1 MIKSFK
7 SDLSNGEIDK
17 LSSKI
22 GLFLEVC
29 EKESLFLEDIKA
41 NIVSLGD
48 YNFLFLEITM
58 LEEPNKKF
66 PARAGVLIIKEVR
79 NSILK
84 ETGCT
89 IELVK
94 TKREAVKASLNHMF
108 SHSPLIRIMV
118 YNRDSWNFLKARTL
132 S

>member
-7 SDLSNGEIDK
+7 SDLSNGEINK
-17 LSSKI
+17 MCVKI
-22 GLFLEVC
+22 QHFLEVC

-48 YNFLFLEITM
+48 CDFLFIEISM
-58 LEEPNKKF
+58 LEKPNKKF
-66 PARAGVLIIKEVR
+66 PARAGVLIIKEAR
-79 NSILK
+79 NSMLK